1 VNDKQQAWQRKTRA
15 DARDTYLPPKLKT
28 FGPVGALTQGG
39 SAGMAEMGMDMGMA
53 MDMGMGADMDRA

>member
-15 DARDTYLPPKLKT
+15 DARDAYLPPKLKI

-39 SAGMAEMGMDMGMA
+39 TVGPAEMGMGIGMGMDMGMGG
-53 MDMGMGADMDRA
+53 DMQRA